1 MSISRIAGRYA
12 KSVLDL
18 AQEQNNLETVREDM
32 LAFAKAT
39 KVRDLYL
46 LLKSPIIP
54 GGKKKTILTSIFD
67 GKVDK
72 LTMAFFNIVLTKGR
86 EAYLPE
92 MADAFEEQ
100 YRELKGITSVKLTT
114 ASPLTEEVLNTIKAK
129 LEGSDQTNNT
139 IEIETAVNPDLI
151 GGFMFEFGDRLYDAS
166 VAHRLAEIKKEFAK

>member
-18 AQEQNNLETVREDM
+18 AQEQNSLETVREDM

-39 KVRDLYL
+39 KERDLYL

-86 EAYLPE
+86 ESYLPE
-92 MADAFEEQ
+92 IADAFEDQ

-114 ASPLTEEVLNTIKAK
+114 ATPLSEEVLNTIKAK
-129 LEGSDQTNNT
+129 LEGSDQTNSS

-166 VAHRLAEIKKEFAK
+166 VAHRLAKIKKEFAK